1 MFQREK
7 RHHWRNVCSP
17 QRVTLQIYNFLF
29 PFELFAAAK
38 SEDGWVRGEAAGGG
52 VGGADKDTLSSD
64 TKGCER
70 WGLAWGGRG
79 GRKRTE
85 RTSDQGQR

>member
-1 MFQREK
+1 MGGSVGKQR
-7 RHHWRNVCSP
+7 
-17 QRVTLQIYNFLF
+17 
-29 PFELFAAAK
+29 
-38 SEDGWVRGEAAGGG
+38 GGG
-52 VGGADKDTLSSD
+52 VGGADKDTLSSCI
-64 TKGCER
+64 KGCER